1 VSRSTKVAEPKP
13 HPRENWTRE
22 EVEATVADYLH
33 MLTLELSGQAYNKT
47 EHRRNLLKK
56 LRSRNDGAVER
67 KHQNISAVLIAHG
80 WPYVSGYRPLGNYQG
95 LLADVVAD
103 RIGQDLTIG
112 RAAESAADQLA
123 AMPLLTTTENLMVEP
138 PKLVQSVKSPVSDYF
153 AHGRKGIKRDYLD
166 REARNRSLGKAGEEF
181 VVEYERQRLHEA
193 GKKRLAE
200 QVDHVAVSKG
210 DGLGYDVLSFDT
222 SGRELFIE
230 VKTTAFGKDTPFF
243 ISKNE
248 VEFSKAFPSDFHLYR
263 LFEFRKTP
271 RMFDLKGP
279 VDRNCHLDPFS
290 FVGRF
295 S

>member
-1 VSRSTKVAEPKP
+1 MS
-13 HPRENWTRE
+13 ENWTRE

-33 MLTLELSGQAYNKT
+33 MLTLELSGQTYSKT
-47 EHRRNLLKK
+47 EHRRNLLQK
-56 LRSRNDGAVER
+56 LRNRNDGAVER

-80 WPYVSGYRPLGNYQG
+80 WPYISGYKPLGNYQG
-95 LLADVVAD
+95 LLAEVVAD
-103 RIGQDLTIG
+103 RISQDATID
-112 RAAESAADQLA
+112 RAAEFAADQQA
-123 AMPLLTTTENLMVEP
+123 FVPLLKATADLMVDA

-153 AHGRKGIKRDYLD
+153 AHGKKGIKRDYLD
-166 REARNRSLGKAGEEF
+166 REARNASLGKAGEEF
-181 VVEYERQRLHEA
+181 VVEYERRRLHEA

-200 QVDHVAVSKG
+200 NVDHVALSKG

-230 VKTTAFGKDTPFF
+230 VKTTAFGKDTPYF

-263 LFEFRKTP
+263 LFEFRKSP

>member
-1 VSRSTKVAEPKP
+1 MS
-13 HPRENWTRE
+13 ENWTRE

-33 MLTLELSGQAYNKT
+33 MLTLELSGQSFNKT
-47 EHRRNLLKK
+47 EHRRNLLQK
-56 LRSRNDGAVER
+56 LKNRSGGAVER

-80 WPYVSGYRPLGNYQG
+80 WPYVSGYKPLGNYQG
-95 LLADVVAD
+95 LLAEVVAD
-103 RIGQDLTIG
+103 RIAQDMTID
-112 RAAESAADQLA
+112 RAAESAADQQA
-123 AMPLLTTTENLMVEP
+123 FVPLLKTIENLMVEA
-138 PKLVQSVKSPVSDYF
+138 PKLAQSAKSPVSDYF
-153 AHGRKGIKRDYLD
+153 FQGKKGIKRDYLD
-166 REARNRSLGKAGEEF
+166 REARNASLGQAGEEF
-181 VVEYERQRLHEA
+181 VVEYERLRLYDA

-200 QVDHVAVSKG
+200 KVDHVAASKG
-210 DGLGYDVLSFDT
+210 DGLGYDVLSFDMT
-222 SGRELFIE
+222 GRELFIE

-263 LFEFRKTP
+263 LFEFRKAP

>member
-1 VSRSTKVAEPKP
+1 MS
-13 HPRENWTRE
+13 ENWTRE

-33 MLTLELSGQAYNKT
+33 MLTLELSGQTYNKT

-56 LRSRNDGAVER
+56 LGNRNDAAVEK
-67 KHQNISAVLIAHG
+67 KHQNISAVLIEHG
-80 WPYVSGYRPLGNYQG
+80 WPYVSGYKPLPKYQR
-95 LLADVVAD
+95 LLAEVVAD
-103 RIGQDLTIG
+103 RISEDVTIE
-112 RAAESAADQLA
+112 RAAESAADQSA
-123 AMPLLTTTENLMVEP
+123 VTPLFTTTKNLMVEP
-138 PKLVQSVKSPVSDYF
+138 PKLVHSVKSPVAEYV
-153 AHGRKGIKRDYLD
+153 AHGKKGIKRDYLD

-193 GKKRLAE
+193 GEKRLAD
-200 QVDHVAVSKG
+200 QVEHVAASRG
-210 DGLGYDVLSFDT
+210 DGLGYDVLSFDAT
-222 SGRELFIE
+222 GRKLFIE

-248 VEFSKAFPSDFHLYR
+248 VEFSKAFSSEFHLYR
-263 LFEFRKTP
+263 LFEFRKAP
-271 RMFDLKGP
+271 RMFDLKGA

>member
-1 VSRSTKVAEPKP
+1 MSP
-13 HPRENWTRE
+13 NWTRE
-22 EVEATVADYLH
+22 EVEAAVADYLH
-33 MLTLELSGQAYNKT
+33 MLTLELSGQNYNKT
-47 EHRRNLLKK
+47 EHRRNLLQK
-56 LRSRNDGAVER
+56 LRNRNDAAVER
-67 KHQNISAVLIAHG
+67 KHQNISAILIEHG
-80 WPYVSGYRPLGNYQG
+80 WPYVTGYKPLGKYQR
-95 LLADVVAD
+95 LLAEVVAD
-103 RIGQDLTIG
+103 RIAEDITID
-112 RAAESAADQLA
+112 RAAESASDQLA
-123 AMPLLTTTENLMVEP
+123 VVPLLTTTENLMVEP

-153 AHGRKGIKRDYLD
+153 AHGKKGIKRDYLD

-181 VVEYERQRLHEA
+181 VVEYERQRLYEA

-263 LFEFRKTP
+263 LFEFRKAP

>member
-1 VSRSTKVAEPKP
+1 MS
-13 HPRENWTRE
+13 ENWTRE

-33 MLTLELSGQAYNKT
+33 MLTLELSGQSYSKT
-47 EHRRNLLKK
+47 EHRRNLLQK
-56 LRSRNDGAVER
+56 LRNRNDGAVER

-80 WPYVSGYRPLGNYQG
+80 WPYISGYKPLGNYQG
-95 LLADVVAD
+95 LLAEVVAD
-103 RIGQDLTIG
+103 RISQDTTID
-112 RAAESAADQLA
+112 RAAEFAADQQA
-123 AMPLLTTTENLMVEP
+123 FVPLLKATADLMVDA

-153 AHGRKGIKRDYLD
+153 SHGKKGIKRDYLD
-166 REARNRSLGKAGEEF
+166 REARNASLGKAGEEF
-181 VVEYERQRLHEA
+181 VVEYERRRLHEA

-200 QVDHVAVSKG
+200 NVDHVAVSKG
-210 DGLGYDVLSFDT
+210 DGLGYDVLSFDI

-263 LFEFRKTP
+263 LFEFRKSP

-279 VDRNCHLDPFS
+279 VDRNCHLDPLS

>member
-1 VSRSTKVAEPKP
+1 MSEK
-13 HPRENWTRE
+13 WTRE
-22 EVEATVADYLH
+22 EAEATVADYLH
-33 MLTLELSGQAYNKT
+33 MLTLELSGQTYNKT
-47 EHRRNLLKK
+47 EHRRNLLLK
-56 LRSRNDGAVER
+56 LENRSGGAVER

-80 WPYVSGYRPLGNYQG
+80 WPYVAGYKPLGNYQG
-95 LLADVVAD
+95 LLAEVVAD
-103 RIGQDLTIG
+103 RISHDRAID
-112 RAAESAADQLA
+112 RAAESAADQQA
-123 AMPLLTTTENLMVEP
+123 FVPLLKTTENLMVEA
-138 PKLVQSVKSPVSDYF
+138 PKLAQTAKSPTSEYF
-153 AHGRKGIKRDYLD
+153 TRAKKGIKRDYLD
-166 REARNRSLGKAGEEF
+166 REARNASLGKAGEEF
-181 VVEYERQRLHEA
+181 VVEYERLRLYEA
-193 GKKRLAE
+193 GKTKLAE
-200 QVDHVAVSKG
+200 KVDHVASTQG

-222 SGRELFIE
+222 TGRELFIE

-263 LFEFRKTP
+263 LFEFRKSP

>member
-1 VSRSTKVAEPKP
+1 MS
-13 HPRENWTRE
+13 ENWTRE

-47 EHRRNLLKK
+47 EHRRNLLQK
-56 LRSRNDGAVER
+56 LENRSGGAVER
-67 KHQNISAVLIAHG
+67 KHQNISAVLIAQG
-80 WPYVSGYRPLGNYQG
+80 WPYVSGYKPLGNYQG
-95 LLADVVAD
+95 LLAEVVAD
-103 RIGQDLTIG
+103 RISHDRTID
-112 RAAESAADQLA
+112 RAAESAADQQA
-123 AMPLLTTTENLMVEP
+123 FVPLLKTTQNLMVDA
-138 PKLVQSVKSPVSDYF
+138 PKLAQTARSPASEYF
-153 AHGRKGIKRDYLD
+153 AQAKKGIKRDYLD
-166 REARNRSLGKAGEEF
+166 REARNASLGKAGEEF
-181 VVEYERQRLHEA
+181 VVEYERLRLHEA
-193 GKKRLAE
+193 GKKKLAE
-200 QVDHVAVSKG
+200 KVDHVAASQG

-222 SGRELFIE
+222 AGRELFIE
-230 VKTTAFGKDTPFF
+230 VKTTAFGKDTPSF

-263 LFEFRKTP
+263 LFEFRKSP

>member
-1 VSRSTKVAEPKP
+1 MS
-13 HPRENWTRE
+13 ENWTRE

-33 MLTLELSGQAYNKT
+33 MLTLELSGQSFNKT
-47 EHRRNLLKK
+47 EHRRNLLQK
-56 LRSRNDGAVER
+56 LKNRSGGAVER

-80 WPYVSGYRPLGNYQG
+80 WPYVSGYKPLGNYQG
-95 LLADVVAD
+95 LLAEVVAD
-103 RIGQDLTIG
+103 RIAQDMTID
-112 RAAESAADQLA
+112 RAAESAADQQA
-123 AMPLLTTTENLMVEP
+123 FVPLLKTIENLMVEA
-138 PKLVQSVKSPVSDYF
+138 PKLAQSAKSPVSDYF
-153 AHGRKGIKRDYLD
+153 FHAKKGIKRDYLD
-166 REARNRSLGKAGEEF
+166 REARNASLGQAGEEF
-181 VVEYERQRLHEA
+181 VVEYERLRLYDA

-200 QVDHVAVSKG
+200 KVDHVAASKG

-222 SGRELFIE
+222 TGRELFIE

-263 LFEFRKTP
+263 LFEFRKAP